1 MTYLVKYEWMNQK
14 HWQNLYHANL
24 NVNLLEENVTQI
36 SGGLMVNI
44 DVSVK
49 NIIYVKKILHVVAQ
63 MENI

>member
-1 MTYLVKYEWMNQK
+1 MNQK
-14 HWQNLYHANL
+14 HWQSLYHANL

-63 MENI
+63 MENV

>member
-1 MTYLVKYEWMNQK
+1 MNQK
-14 HWQNLYHANL
+14 HWQSLYHANL

-44 DVSVK
+44 DVTVK

-63 MENI
+63 MENV

>member
-14 HWQNLYHANL
+14 HWQSLYHANL

-44 DVSVK
+44 DVTVK

-63 MENI
+63 MENV